1 MTANEFFWYTFPMQ
15 PKSPFPLFSQESLRL
30 VSFCPICN
38 THYNPLTAQ
47 ILEEREDAH
56 LVHAVCRKCD
66 SSIVA
71 LVLTGGL
78 GISSVGLVT
87 DLNGQEVL
95 KFRNVG
101 AIHANDVIEAHQ
113 LLYAERDF
121 LAHEL

>member
-1 MTANEFFWYTFPMQ
+1 M
-15 PKSPFPLFSQESLRL
+15 
-30 VSFCPICN
+30 
-38 THYNPLTAQ
+38 TAQ

-56 LVHAVCRKCD
+56 LVHTVCRKCS

-95 KFRNVG
+95 KFRALAPIG
-101 AIHANDVIEAHQ
+101 ADDVIDAHQ
-113 LLYAERDF
+113 LLHSEQNF
-121 LAHEL
+121 FTGLI

>member
-1 MTANEFFWYTFPMQ
+1 MQ
-15 PKSPFPLFSQESLRL
+15 PKSPFPLFSPESLRL
-30 VSFCPICN
+30 VSFCPICS

-56 LVHAVCRKCD
+56 LVHAVCRKCG

-95 KFRNVG
+95 KFRGMNAVG
-101 AIHANDVIEAHQ
+101 TDDVIVAHQ
-113 LLYAERDF
+113 LLSSGQNFFAGLR
-121 LAHEL
+121 

>member
-1 MTANEFFWYTFPMQ
+1 MQ
-15 PKSPFPLFSQESLRL
+15 PKSPFPLFSPESLRL

-56 LVHAVCRKCD
+56 LVHAVCRKCG

-101 AIHANDVIEAHQ
+101 AIQPDDVIEAHR
-113 LLYAERDF
+113 LLHTEQNF
-121 LAHEL
+121 LAYSLS